1 MTSNVGGRVILDHE
15 FPVDEADE
23 AADKASREALRSK
36 LDQELRSHFRPEFLN
51 RIDDVVIFEPLGKK
65 ELRGIVDIQLRGLAK
80 MLADRRITLTISDAA
95 KARLVDLGHEPAFGA
110 RPLRRVILKSLQDPL
125 AEAILR
131 GGYAAGDTVLVD
143 VKDGTTFTFEK
154 QETGG

>member
-1 MTSNVGGRVILDHE
+1 
-15 FPVDEADE
+15 
-23 AADKASREALRSK
+23 
-36 LDQELRSHFRPEFLN
+36 
-51 RIDDVVIFEPLGKK
+51 
-65 ELRGIVDIQLRGLAK
+65 
-80 MLADRRITLTISDAA
+80 
-95 KARLVDLGHEPAFGA
+95 
-110 RPLRRVILKSLQDPL
+110 VILKSLQDPL